1 MLSLASTRP
10 GYACLEGYAPANSPK
25 WDVYVRIFLRQ
36 PSGYLGEPRS
46 ISKSTTVEETEPK
59 PSRRE
64 RNLRPFYSALG
75 G

>member
-1 MLSLASTRP
+1 MLSLAPTRP

-46 ISKSTTVEETEPK
+46 LSKSTTVEETEPK

-64 RNLRPFYSALG
+64 RNLRPFYTALG